1 MTRTRS
7 LFCALLLALVASGC
21 DSLPTRPAE
30 ASPEVQAAERLF
42 AEGEFPAAAQAFLD
56 AARSSRRQRDALTL
70 RAAEAWRENG
80 EIERARPL
88 LETLNERRLLADE
101 LLRLNLL
108 RAELALIERQ
118 PQRALDVLAG
128 RLQTAP
134 AELQDRILF
143 IRAQAHAG
151 LDQPFE
157 AARARAALAQYL
169 APTERDANAEAIR
182 SLLGQIRPA
191 ALQRDAAG
199 LDRADPVYDHVAA
212 SLRALGLAMPTPRGV
227 VTSSSSTRA
236 QRVAL
241 LLPRSGPLGPAGE
254 AVRDG
259 FMSAYFADPGPRPEV
274 LVYDA
279 GDSVEQN
286 LEAFRSASADGVDR
300 IVGPL
305 SREAVSALFELG
317 TLQTPLLA
325 LNRGSVTPP
334 PGSQSFALSPEDEG
348 LAAAQRLLALG
359 YRRVITANGGDEH
372 ARRVLA
378 ALTPEFARGGG
389 QIVAEITPPTGSPD
403 YSAAIGRALSAA
415 GRRVPQVAGESDG
428 FDIDALFLAVRTE
441 QARLLVPQL
450 RSAGVFDRP
459 ILASSQIRSGEAV
472 SRLDRDFD
480 GIEFSE
486 LPWMLGAS
494 APGLPAREDLS
505 ALPSARGAS
514 ARLFAFGIDAY
525 RVLAALPALSRMP
538 GTAIDG
544 ATGSLSL
551 DDFGQVRRLPA
562 WGRFNGARV
571 RPAPAQESLALDVG
585 AGAGHLRSAPR
596 GAGPAPPAIGRAR
609 PARGQCALPLRRA
622 RPGHGRG
629 RDPGLHRSALS
640 AQRQSWRRAGLG
652 QRGQAS
658 APVEGRPGLSCRAA
672 RTRQTPL
679 PLRPGRNRGRERPAL
694 AARRDRGRSLV
705 EPRRRTPQLAAPF
718 SARP

>member
-7 LFCALLLALVASGC
+7 LLCALLLALVASGC

-30 ASPEVQAAERLF
+30 ASPEVQAAERLY

-88 LETLNERRLLADE
+88 IETLNERRLLADE

-118 PQRALDVLAG
+118 PQRALDVLSG
-128 RLQTAP
+128 SLQTAP

-169 APTERDANAEAIR
+169 APAERDANVEAIR

-227 VTSSSSTRA
+227 ATSSSSTRA

-241 LLPRSGPLGPAGE
+241 LLPGSGPLAPAGE

-359 YRRVITANGGDEH
+359 YRRVIAANGGDEH

-389 QIVAEITPPTGSPD
+389 QIVAEINPPAGSPD
-403 YSAAIGRALSAA
+403 YSGEIARALSSA
-415 GRRVPQVAGESDG
+415 GQRAPAPDAPAGDSL
-428 FDIDALFLAVRTE
+428 FDIDALYLAVRTD

-450 RSAGVFDRP
+450 RTAGVFDRP
-459 ILASSQIRSGEAV
+459 ILASSQIRGGEGV

-494 APGLPAREDLS
+494 APGLPAREDLR

-538 GTAIDG
+538 GTAIEG

-562 WGRFNGARV
+562 WGRFYGARV
-571 RPAPAQESLALDVG
+571 RPAPAQEGLGLDVSSG
-585 AGAGHLRSAPR
+585 AGY
-596 GAGPAPPAIGRAR
+596 
-609 PARGQCALPLRRA
+609 
-622 RPGHGRG
+622 
-629 RDPGLHRSALS
+629 
-640 AQRQSWRRAGLG
+640 
-652 QRGQAS
+652 
-658 APVEGRPGLSCRAA
+658 
-672 RTRQTPL
+672 
-679 PLRPGRNRGRERPAL
+679 
-694 AARRDRGRSLV
+694 
-705 EPRRRTPQLAAPF
+705 
-718 SARP
+718 